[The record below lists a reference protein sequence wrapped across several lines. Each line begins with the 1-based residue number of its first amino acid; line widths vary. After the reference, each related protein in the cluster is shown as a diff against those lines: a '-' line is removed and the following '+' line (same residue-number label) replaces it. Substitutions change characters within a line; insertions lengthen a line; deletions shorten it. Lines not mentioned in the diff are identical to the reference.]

1 MILNISFEEAK
12 QLLDSLD
19 NIVMIDVREESE
31 YITGHAVGAELLPMS
46 EISEERAA
54 ELIPSK
60 STPVIVYCRSGR
72 RSMKAARLLEGWGY
86 ESIYDVGGLAGWPYG
101 LEY

>member
-46 EISEERAA
+46 EICVERAA

-72 RSMKAARLLEGWGY
+72 RSMKAARLLEDWGY